1 MATVKTAN
9 GRGKYH
15 DLNSRQDLISYICNP
30 QKTPHH
36 HIYYSHVSPN
46 HPVEDMDQTAA
57 QFGKADGVQARHFI
71 FSFHPFELDSHI
83 EAAHIAQE
91 ITACL
96 GAEYQTVSAVHEDKQ
111 HLHIHTV
118 INSVSYVDAH
128 RYRGTKQEFYT
139 MKDQVRQILRRYGI
153 DRLDYVSSY
162 R

>member
-1 MATVKTAN
+1 
-9 GRGKYH
+9 
-15 DLNSRQDLISYICNP
+15 
-30 QKTPHH
+30 
-36 HIYYSHVSPN
+36 
-46 HPVEDMDQTAA
+46 MDRVAA
-57 QFGKADGVQARHFI
+57 QFGKSDGVQARHFI
-71 FSFHPFELDSHI
+71 FSFQPLELGSHT

-96 GAEYQTVSAVHEDKQ
+96 GAEYQTVSAVHEDQ
-111 HLHIHTV
+111 RHLHIHTV
-118 INSVSYVDAH
+118 INSVSYVDGH

>member
-1 MATVKTAN
+1 MATLKTAN

-15 DLNSRQDLISYICNP
+15 DLNSRQDLISYIVDP
-30 QKTPHH
+30 QKTHH
-36 HIYYSHVSPN
+36 HHVYCCLVPLD
-46 HPVEDMDQTAA
+46 PVGDMDRVAA
-57 QFGKADGVQARHFI
+57 QFGKSDGVQARHFI
-71 FSFHPFELDSHI
+71 FSFQPLELGSHT

-118 INSVSYVDAH
+118 INSVSYVDGH

>member
-1 MATVKTAN
+1 M
-9 GRGKYH
+9 
-15 DLNSRQDLISYICNP
+15 
-30 QKTPHH
+30 
-36 HIYYSHVSPN
+36 
-46 HPVEDMDQTAA
+46 
-57 QFGKADGVQARHFI
+57 
-71 FSFHPFELDSHI
+71 
-83 EAAHIAQE
+83 
-91 ITACL
+91 

-118 INSVSYVDAH
+118 INSVSYVDGH